1 MQGYKAKSIEEL
13 RLEDYILDRK
23 GPNKQLVDELHGV
36 GRKMEKLERENSQLR
51 DQIGNLMFDVSVK
64 QNIID
69 NMSELN
75 SSPCKLSIDTD
86 FAQELIPDGQ
96 KRSVWKKI
104 KTKIFQSR
112 SGKY

>member
-1 MQGYKAKSIEEL
+1 
-13 RLEDYILDRK
+13 
-23 GPNKQLVDELHGV
+23 
-36 GRKMEKLERENSQLR
+36 MEKLERENSQLR

-75 SSPCKLSIDTD
+75 SSSCKLSIGKGFMLLTFQLFQTNQKPTSKDTD

-104 KTKIFQSR
+104 KTVRLITIS
-112 SGKY
+112 